1 MGTQG
6 EAQPALA
13 PGAVRGGFLK
23 EAVASAL
30 GLTVL
35 LSTAA
40 ARTHRTVLVLRAGKL
55 RHLEVGSCPKLP
67 GWEVAVPG

>member
-1 MGTQG
+1 MGTRG

-35 LSTAA
+35 STAA
-40 ARTHRTVLVLRAGKL
+40 TGTHRTELVLRAGKP
-55 RHLEVGSCPKLP
+55 RRLEVGSCPKLP
-67 GWEVAVPG
+67 GWEVAELG